1 MKSNKQNG
9 KDKFKEF
16 QKKNSLEWWFETLQK
31 IITTKDMRK
40 KKKTKRHTYHADLA
54 EPRQETSVILRKTG
68 HDGSISKSFPTQ
80 KDIRYL

>member
-1 MKSNKQNG
+1 
-9 KDKFKEF
+9 
-16 QKKNSLEWWFETLQK
+16 
-31 IITTKDMRK
+31 MRK

-68 HDGSISKSFPTQ
+68 YDGSISKSFPTQ